1 MVTPIEQTLRRIRK
15 IENTIDRVQRQT
27 TLGESGAAMK
37 RAQLQKLEKLLTIQR
52 RKLAHQELHHA

>member
-1 MVTPIEQTLRRIRK
+1 MTPIERTQQRIRK

-37 RAQLQKLEKLLTIQR
+37 RAQLQKLGALLNVQQ
-52 RKLAHQELHHA
+52 RKLARLEQQHA

>member
-1 MVTPIEQTLRRIRK
+1 MVTPVERTQQRIRK

-37 RAQLQKLEKLLTIQR
+37 RAQLLKLGALLTAQR
-52 RKLAHQELHHA
+52 RKLARLEQHHA

>member
-1 MVTPIEQTLRRIRK
+1 MTAIERTQQRIRK

-37 RAQLQKLEKLLTIQR
+37 RSQLQKLEAILGVQR
-52 RKLAHQELHHA
+52 RKLAHQERQHA